1 VQGWM
6 ECERGE
12 SKGRQGG
19 TSIRV
24 VDQRSRVGEYILRA
38 ITRSRDLARGVIRG
52 LRESAM
58 MRFYRPRAGKM
69 DRGNMGDVDISDIK
83 HLPLSTEH
91 RRRLP
96 REPVPVSA
104 SLCPYNQGG
113 SAFHIP
119 KVSSREV
126 LFAGRVGV
134 FRAWLFGQLGTR
146 HGSFYGHTRRH
157 NVKKPRF
164 RTMIQQSCAS
174 RRGTL
179 ADPL

>member
-1 VQGWM
+1 MRYSDHV
-6 ECERGE
+6 
-12 SKGRQGG
+12 
-19 TSIRV
+19 TH
-24 VDQRSRVGEYILRA
+24 
-38 ITRSRDLARGVIRG
+38 ARGVIRG

-58 MRFYRPRAGKM
+58 MRFYRPRAAGKM

-83 HLPLSTEH
+83 HLPSFTKH

-119 KVSSREV
+119 KVSSRRCC
-126 LFAGRVGV
+126 LPGG
-134 FRAWLFGQLGTR
+134 WGCFGLGSSVSLAHD

-157 NVKKPRF
+157 DVMKPRF
-164 RTMIQQSCAS
+164 PTMIQQSCAS